1 MARTLTGTT
10 RINIGL
16 NYADSADLATTQ
28 APISQEIKQA
38 WTSGTGDNQANR
50 EYDDT
55 LTLAAGPTTL
65 DLYGGLTDRFGNTLN
80 FVTIREII
88 IVNKST
94 ASTAE
99 PLEISGDFIT
109 GAVMADWVDDAV
121 KISIGRGGV
130 FHVKDPSDGWAV
142 TSGSVE
148 DITLDPGAKTFD
160 VDVYILGTEA

>member
-1 MARTLTGTT
+1 MARTLVGTT

-16 NYADSADLATTQ
+16 TYADSADLSTTQ

-38 WTSGTGDNQANR
+38 WTSGSGSNQANR

-55 LTLAAGPTTL
+55 LTLAVSTPQTL

-94 ASTAE
+94 ALTAE

-148 DITLDPGAKTFD
+148 DITLDPAAKTFD
-160 VDVYILGTEA
+160 VDIYILGTE